1 MESTWPKECTN
12 KSWPSIQVTGL
23 FIATTRG
30 WLKKTRTRS
39 NSIPAI
45 RRFRFRSTSTPKAA
59 IACCNKAIRSWRSF
73 SWPMRKKRCRSVG
86 NSTSDSPNQNLR
98 NLWTKRDV
106 MNLTTNYLGMVLKNP
121 LVVSSS
127 PLSHTVDSIRRLED
141 AGAAAVV
148 MHSLFEEQIGF
159 DSYYI
164 DYHLTQGIDS
174 YAESISYFPD
184 MQSYNVGPDQYLNL
198 LRRAKEAVDVPII
211 GSLNGAS
218 VGGWTDYATMIEEA
232 GADAL
237 ELNVYYLPTSTEITG
252 FEVEALY
259 LDILAAVRQ
268 AVTIPVAVK
277 LSPFFSSTANM
288 ANRLVAQG
296 ADGLVL
302 FNRFY
307 QPDFDLEN
315 LEVTPRLVLSNS
327 NELRLP
333 LRWVAILFGRLKA
346 DLAITSGIHTSQD
359 VIKGL
364 MAGAKVTMMA
374 SELLQ
379 NGLRRIPQVL
389 TEIVSWLEERS

>member
-1 MESTWPKECTN
+1 
-12 KSWPSIQVTGL
+12 
-23 FIATTRG
+23 
-30 WLKKTRTRS
+30 
-39 NSIPAI
+39 
-45 RRFRFRSTSTPKAA
+45 
-59 IACCNKAIRSWRSF
+59 
-73 SWPMRKKRCRSVG
+73 
-86 NSTSDSPNQNLR
+86 
-98 NLWTKRDV
+98 
-106 MNLTTNYLGMVLKNP
+106 MNLTTNYLGMLLKNP
-121 LVVSSS
+121 VVASSS
-127 PLSHTVDSIRRLED
+127 PLSHSVDSIRRLED

-148 MHSLFEEQIGF
+148 MYSLFEEQIGF

-184 MQSYNVGPDQYLNL
+184 MQSYNVGPDEYLNL
-198 LRRAKEAVDVPII
+198 IRRAKEAVGIPII

-218 VGGWTDYATMIEEA
+218 VGGWTDYATLIEEA

-237 ELNVYYLPTSTEITG
+237 ELNVYYLPANTAVKGTD
-252 FEVEALY
+252 VEALY
-259 LDILAAVRQ
+259 LDILSAVREV
-268 AVTIPVAVK
+268 VTIPVAIK
-277 LSPFFSSTANM
+277 LSPFFSSIANM
-288 ANRLVAQG
+288 ASCLSEQG

-315 LEVTPRLVLSNS
+315 LEVAPRLVLSNS

-333 LRWVAILFGRLKA
+333 LRWVAILYGRVNA

-364 MAGAKVTMMA
+364 MAGARVTMMA

-379 NGLRRIPQVL
+379 NGVRRIGQVRNEVVTWL
-389 TEIVSWLEERS
+389 TEREYESVTQMIGAMSQKHCAEPAAFERANYMKMLQSYRPLN